1 MRVDATPITS
11 VIHVECRRAV
21 SRVLHTVHGCDGHCH
36 PVAVTILV
44 SVQRWSVEE
53 GISLCR
59 LGQLEDKVS
68 ERTMGVLMIMM
79 VRYCCHPCRGH
90 RTRRCSTFV
99 GQRRDQLVSFKSAR
113 RQGEREDDGRTND
126 HDGEASLPS
135 LSQSPCSSVFNVRW
149 SKKRPACVV

>member
-21 SRVLHTVHGCDGHCH
+21 SRVLHTAHGCDGRCH
-36 PVAVTILV
+36 PVAVTVLV
-44 SVQRWSVEE
+44 GVQHWSVEE

-68 ERTMGVLMIMM
+68 GRTMGVPTIMM

-113 RQGEREDDGRTND
+113 RQGEREDDGRTDD

-135 LSQSPCSSVFNVRW
+135 LSQSPYSSVFNVRW